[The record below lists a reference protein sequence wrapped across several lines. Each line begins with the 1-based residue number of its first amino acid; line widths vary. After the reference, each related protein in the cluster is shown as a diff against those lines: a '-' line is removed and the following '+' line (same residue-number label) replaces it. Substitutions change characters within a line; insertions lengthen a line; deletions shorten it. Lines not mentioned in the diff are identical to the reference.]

1 MMLRISSRSRTE
13 RWPGVKRGGGA
24 SRSFRSLAVFGG
36 LTINFQTAQGLVVK
50 MQIKDKWGISVLQ
63 YKHNTQTTQLIPI
76 FYFLFKHIHIYTI
89 KMCTILQTDS
99 CNTQI
104 NTHTY
109 FLVKYVQNRFNTISG
124 R

>member
-1 MMLRISSRSRTE
+1 M
-13 RWPGVKRGGGA
+13 
-24 SRSFRSLAVFGG
+24 
-36 LTINFQTAQGLVVK
+36 INFQTAQVLVVK

-76 FYFLFKHIHIYTI
+76 FYFLFKHINIYTI